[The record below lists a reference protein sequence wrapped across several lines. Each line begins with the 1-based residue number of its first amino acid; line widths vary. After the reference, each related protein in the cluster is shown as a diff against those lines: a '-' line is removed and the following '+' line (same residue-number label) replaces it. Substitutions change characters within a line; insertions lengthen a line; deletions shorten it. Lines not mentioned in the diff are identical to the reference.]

1 MAAELYK
8 ARGGAGAGAGGAGE
22 VAEALAGASLGGGG
36 AGGAALAHP
45 YNASGGAGRL
55 VVEKLLAGGREGPAV
70 GQEVVAGGWVKTGRI
85 GGGGSLAFVELND
98 GSCPGNL
105 QLVVK
110 PEAQGLGEGGLG
122 SITAAGSCLVV
133 RGELRESPA
142 GAKQDVELHVLEV
155 LHLGTSDAATYP
167 IAKKKTSFEF
177 LRSKLHLRPRTNTF
191 AAVAR
196 VRNALSFATHSFFQE
211 KGFLYVHTPIIT
223 TSDCEGAGEMFQ
235 ISTLLSQ
242 AQEAMRGPQVSPEQV
257 EALEARAAA
266 KGEEVK
272 AAKAEQQE
280 NPGNKDMKKHTKAL
294 VAELLELKAEAEQA
308 RQAVA
313 CVGGLPW
320 TAEGGI
326 DYSKDFFGQPAHLTV
341 SGQLQGEDFACA
353 LTSIYTF
360 GPTFRAENSHTT
372 RHLSEFWM
380 IEPELAFAD
389 LNDDMSLAEDYVR
402 YCCQYVLDN
411 CAQDLA
417 FFEKMVDKTCV
428 TRLKQVAE
436 TPFVRITYTKAVEML
451 QEAIKSKKKKFVNNV
466 EWGCDLNSE
475 HERYLA
481 EEVFKGPMVVYDYPK
496 DIKAFY
502 MRLNDDNKTVAAM
515 DILVPG
521 VGELVGGSQREE
533 RLDVLERRLSEDGM
547 DIGPYESYLD
557 LRRYGTVKHA
567 GFGLGFERLV
577 MFATGLE
584 NIRDVI
590 PFPRWPGHAA

>member
-1 MAAELYK
+1 
-8 ARGGAGAGAGGAGE
+8 
-22 VAEALAGASLGGGG
+22 V
-36 AGGAALAHP
+36 
-45 YNASGGAGRL
+45 
-55 VVEKLLAGGREGPAV
+55 VVEKVLAGGRGGGAV
-70 GQEVVAGGWVKTGRI
+70 GSEVVAGGWVKTGRL
-85 GGGGSLAFVELND
+85 GGGGSLAFIEIND
-98 GSCPGNL
+98 GSCPANL
-105 QLVVK
+105 QLLAK
-110 PEAQGLGEGGLG
+110 PEAQGLGEGGLA
-122 SITAAGSCLVV
+122 SLTATGSCLVV

-142 GAKQDVELHVLEV
+142 GAKQEVELHVLEV
-155 LHLGTSDAATYP
+155 LHVGTSDAAAYP
-167 IAKKKTSFEF
+167 IAKKKTSYEF

-196 VRNALSFATHSFFQE
+196 VRNALSYATHRFFQE
-211 KGFLYVHTPIIT
+211 NGFLYVHTPIIT

-235 ISTLLSQ
+235 ISTLLHQ
-242 AQEAMRGPQVSPEQV
+242 AQEAMQGPQVTQAEV
-257 EALEARAAA
+257 ETLEARAAA

-280 NPGNKDMKKHTKAL
+280 NPGDKGTKKRVKAL
-294 VAELLELKAEAEQA
+294 VAELLELKGQVEAA
-308 RQAVA
+308 RGEASR
-313 CVGGLPW
+313 VGGLPW
-320 TAEGGI
+320 TAEGEI

-372 RHLSEFWM
+372 RHLAEFWM

-389 LNDDMSLAEDYVR
+389 LNDDMDLAEDYVR
-402 YCCQYVLDN
+402 YCCHYLLEH

-428 TRLKQVAE
+428 SRLRQVAE
-436 TPFVRITYTKAVEML
+436 TPFTRITYTKAVEML
-451 QEAIKSKKKKFVNNV
+451 QDAVKSKKKKFVNKV

-481 EEVFKGPMVVYDYPK
+481 EEVFKGPMVVYNYPK
-496 DIKAFY
+496 EIKAFY
-502 MRLNDDNKTVAAM
+502 MRLNDDDKTVAAM

-533 RLDVLERRLSEDGM
+533 RLDVLERRLAEDGM
-547 DIGPYESYLD
+547 DPEPYQSYMD

-590 PFPRWPGHAA
+590 PFPRWPGKAD